1 MLMKTSNL
9 FSLPVFII
17 FFIIG
22 LIFIYLSEKPS
33 KIIYVYPT
41 PDNIHRFEY
50 IDKANNC
57 FEYEA
62 KEVQCPNDIDKITLI
77 PVQN

>member
-1 MLMKTSNL
+1 MKINNL
-9 FSLPVFII
+9 FSFPA
-17 FFIIG
+17 FFVSFFIG
-22 LIFIYLSEKPS
+22 LIFVYLSDKPS
-33 KIIYVYPT
+33 KIIHIYPT

-62 KEVQCPNDIDKITLI
+62 KEVQCPNDINKINII
-77 PVQN
+77 PIQN

>member
-1 MLMKTSNL
+1 MIITKNL
-9 FSLPVFII
+9 FSLPAFII
-17 FFIIG
+17 SFFVG
-22 LIFIYLSEKPS
+22 LIFVYLSDKPG

-62 KEVQCPNDIDKITLI
+62 QEVQCPNDINKINLI
-77 PVQN
+77 PIQI